1 MEMVSVDKKTF
12 ADLNDKRFYFM
23 GGIVSLPFGHKNLE
37 EASKLKAQFKG
48 EITTEI
54 INQMFNFIDLEQNAL
69 QKCERIRILRTILN
83 QPPQLFLV
91 NSVNIARGHCI
102 KNTEEYIINGSWE

>member
-1 MEMVSVDKKTF
+1 MEMVSVNKKRF
-12 ADLNDKRFYFM
+12 ASLNDKRFYFM

-37 EASKLKAQFKG
+37 PARELKAEFRG

-69 QKCERIRILRTILN
+69 QKCERIRIFRPILN
-83 QPPQLFLV
+83 QLPQLFLLH
-91 NSVNIARGHCI
+91 STNIARGRCI
-102 KNTEEYIINGSWE
+102 KNTQEYIVNGSWK